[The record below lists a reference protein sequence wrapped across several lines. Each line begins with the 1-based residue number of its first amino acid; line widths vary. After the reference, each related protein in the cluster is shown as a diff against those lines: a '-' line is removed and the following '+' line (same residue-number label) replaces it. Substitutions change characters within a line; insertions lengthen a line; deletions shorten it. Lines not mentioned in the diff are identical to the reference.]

1 MNVEMVRLF
10 RKKIE
15 NGIVSG
21 PFSKTCDPAF
31 IEVMGYSG
39 CDFVIIDLEHGPNHI
54 ENIQN
59 LIRAA
64 EISGV
69 FPIVRIKENMLNM
82 AGEALDIGALGI
94 QVPQIENR
102 KQAEAVIQHAK
113 FAPLG
118 QRGVCRYV
126 RAAKYSHMDKFD
138 YFNCANETVIVI
150 QLEGKEALNNL
161 EEILNVKDIDIVFIG
176 PYDLS
181 QSLGVPGQVNNPVV
195 EAEIKKIVA
204 LCKMKHKLVGIFIDS
219 TEDAPKWKKAG
230 VRYISYS
237 VDLGILR
244 EALTAKMKHIKNDL

>member
-82 AGEALDIGALGI
+82 AGEALDVDALGI

-102 KQAEAVIQHAK
+102 QRLLSNMQSFPHWAK
-113 FAPLG
+113 EGFAGMSG
-118 QRGVCRYV
+118 QQ
-126 RAAKYSHMDKFD
+126 
-138 YFNCANETVIVI
+138 NILIWINLIILTV
-150 QLEGKEALNNL
+150 QMRLSLSFSLKE
-161 EEILNVKDIDIVFIG
+161 
-176 PYDLS
+176 
-181 QSLGVPGQVNNPVV
+181 
-195 EAEIKKIVA
+195 KK
-204 LCKMKHKLVGIFIDS
+204 C
-219 TEDAPKWKKAG
+219 
-230 VRYISYS
+230 
-237 VDLGILR
+237 
-244 EALTAKMKHIKNDL
+244 LTI